1 MMLEEAD
8 QSAVVP
14 LLPAG
19 RRRSHDDA
27 SQSVLEQ
34 QPSPRGARQCPR
46 REVLDRPG
54 TGEALLSK
62 CPDKATPVANLTRKR
77 TSVDG
82 SVGTGSRDDELV
94 A

>member
-8 QSAVVP
+8 ESTVVP

-19 RRRSHDDA
+19 GRRSHDDP

-34 QPSPRGARQCPR
+34 QPSPCGARQCPR

-62 CPDKATPVANLTRKR
+62 CPDEAAPVPNLTRKR

-82 SVGTGSRDDELV
+82 SVRVKRRDDELV